1 MLPIII
7 WFYIEATRAM
17 VSDCRYAEDIN
28 RPYNTSS
35 AVAKYTSYNIEF
47 MDGTHVSGVATGQD
61 VPVYYQKKH
70 LIIKFQFVCQNQD
83 YVLNFTY
90 YNYLISKYSCRRLS
104 KCPPDTTTPTSTNT
118 KTPVST
124 KTSTSTKTS
133 PDSVISAII
142 VIPSRATTGPQTT
155 VYRIPIPNKNI
166 QTIENSESTSKGEGR
181 SPSSYYL
188 FFLLLMLVPVCLVLI
203 IASAFLGLV
212 IYRHNARV

>member
-1 MLPIII
+1 MLPVII
-7 WFYIEATRAM
+7 WFYIDATCAM
-17 VSDCRYAEDIN
+17 VSDCRYVEDTN

-35 AVAKYTSYNIEF
+35 SVAKYTSYNIEF
-47 MDGTHVSGVATGQD
+47 LDGTHVSGVATGQD

-70 LIIKFQFVCQNQD
+70 LIIKFQFVCQNQG

-118 KTPVST
+118 KTPAST
-124 KTSTSTKTS
+124 KTSTNTKAS
-133 PDSVISAII
+133 PSVISASI
-142 VIPSRATTGPQTT
+142 VIPSRVTTGPQTT

-166 QTIENSESTSKGEGR
+166 QTIDNSESTSKGILGEGR

-188 FFLLLMLVPVCLVLI
+188 FFLLLLLVPVCLVLI
-203 IASAFLGLV
+203 ASASFLGIV
-212 IYRHNARV
+212 IYRHR